1 MYAIVKTGGK
11 QYRVE
16 QGQTI
21 TVDRLGP
28 IGNSV
33 ELKPLMLV
41 DDGVVLASPDQ
52 LQGVSVT
59 AKIISEHRGPKIN
72 GFVYKSKSNNRKRW
86 GHRQTQAVIE
96 ITSINK
102 DQ

>member
-21 TVDRLGP
+21 SVDRVGP
-28 IGNSV
+28 IGSSV

-41 DDGVVLASPDQ
+41 DDGAALASPEQ

-59 AKIISEHRGPKIN
+59 AKIIGEHRGPKIN

-86 GHRQTQAVIE
+86 GHRQTNARIE

-102 DQ
+102 D